1 MENFSLKQTR
11 LISELSSILYNFL
24 PGSGAIYTFADAAQE
39 IGEEDFWIGGSKLP
53 AIQHLLEKVFMNARE
68 KFPPLIKLVIKEGIK
83 YRDKKGN
90 PITSQ
95 EIKDINKI
103 LGNLDIRIEE
113 LQDNDFLLSLGLALS
128 PKKEKSK
135 YEKLFDQLKLH
146 PKVIESSRSLFIN
159 GHYAEAIF
167 EAYKALNIYVKTKSC
182 KRDLDGQALMSTV
195 FSEQRPILKINKL
208 SNQSEIDEQ
217 AGFKFIYMGAMRG
230 IRNPKAHER
239 IIQTDPI
246 RSLKYLSLASLLI
259 EIAEESKKVIEQF
272 NNGLKKSRSD

>member
-39 IGEEDFWIGGSKLP
+39 IGEGEYWISGSKLP
-53 AIQHLLEKVFMNARE
+53 AIQHLLEEVFVNARE
-68 KFPPLIKLVIKEGIK
+68 KFPSLIKLVIKEGIK

-90 PITSQ
+90 PVASQ

-103 LGNLDIRIEE
+103 LNNLDIRIEE
-113 LQDNDFLLSLGLALS
+113 LQDYDFLLSLGPALA
-128 PKKEKSK
+128 PTQEESK

-146 PKVIESSRSLFIN
+146 PKIVESSRSLFIN
-159 GHYAEAIF
+159 VHYAEAIF
-167 EAYKALNIYVKTKSC
+167 ESYKALNIYVKTKSG

-195 FSEQRPILKINKL
+195 FSEQKPILKINKF

-217 AGFKFIYMGAMRG
+217 AGFKFIYMGAIRG

-246 RSLKYLSLASLLI
+246 RTLKYLSLASLLI

-272 NNGLKKSRSD
+272 NNGLKKSRTD